1 MDCRCTNWYDAFVIL
16 ISTCLIQSYYVGV
29 PHSIDTDDIYNGYLI
44 PGESIIMANI
54 WLVLLY
60 LLRVSSQRIDR
71 SMTRNEEI
79 YPEANSFKPERF
91 IKNGALN
98 KDVRDPRDI
107 IFGFGRRC
115 VSGFFKFHLSFELM
129 PALPLMP

>member
-1 MDCRCTNWYDAFVIL
+1 VDCRCANWYDTVVIL
-16 ISTCLIQSYYVGV
+16 ISESLVHSYYVGV

-60 LLRVSSQRIDR
+60 LLCVSSQRIDR

-79 YPEANSFKPERF
+79 YPDAEAFKPERF
-91 IKNGALN
+91 IKNGALS
-98 KDVRDPRDI
+98 KEVRDPREFV
-107 IFGFGRRC
+107 FGFGRRC
-115 VSGFFKFHLSFELM
+115 VFFRFSRLRLI
-129 PALPLMP
+129 LP

>member
-1 MDCRCTNWYDAFVIL
+1 MDCRCTNWYNAFVIL
-16 ISTCLIQSYYVGV
+16 ISTRLIQSYYVGV

-60 LLRVSSQRIDR
+60 LLCVSSQPNAR

-91 IKNGALN
+91 IKNGVLN
-98 KDVRDPRDI
+98 KEIRDPREF

-115 VSGFFKFHLSFELM
+115 VFLGFSHLRLI
-129 PALPLMP
+129 LLLT